1 MNVYIQNRLTDREDK
16 LVIKEWGG
24 TNYRWEING
33 YKMLFIK

>member
-1 MNVYIQNRLTDREDK
+1 MNVYTKQTHRQRRQTV
-16 LVIKEWGG
+16 VIKEWGG